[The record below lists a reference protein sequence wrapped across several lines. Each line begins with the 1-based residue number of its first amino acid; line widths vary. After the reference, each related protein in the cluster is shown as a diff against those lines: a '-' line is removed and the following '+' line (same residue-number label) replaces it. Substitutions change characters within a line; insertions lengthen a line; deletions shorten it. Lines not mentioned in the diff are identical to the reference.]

1 MSIDIDAP
9 SLWLGAFFIAHGTDP
24 VVEEGF
30 PDLIGAPLRN
40 LLQEGILPTKE
51 KEQAVEDLAKR
62 FSESTIMITTD
73 YSGLRVAQMTELRR
87 AMRESGVEFR
97 VIKNSLALMAADSAG
112 KPAMKDVI
120 DGPTGIAFGFGDASE
135 PAKALSDFIRANRSA
150 LKIRGAELDG
160 RALTPAEVQQLASLP
175 GKDELIA
182 QLLAQMLSPITGLV
196 GVMNGPVGGLARVLQ
211 AHVDNLA
218 QADNSADAGD
228 SAQADDSAEAD
239 DSTEADE
246 SADAGDSDEADDS
259 AEADD
264 STEADDSAD
273 TDDSAQADDSAEEDD
288 SKQEEE

>member
-1 MSIDIDAP
+1 M
-9 SLWLGAFFIAHGTDP
+9 
-24 VVEEGF
+24 
-30 PDLIGAPLRN
+30 LRESN
-40 LLQEGILPTKE
+40 VPTKE

-160 RALTPAEVQQLASLP
+160 RALTPTEVQQLA
-175 GKDELIA
+175 
-182 QLLAQMLSPITGLV
+182 
-196 GVMNGPVGGLARVLQ
+196 
-211 AHVDNLA
+211 
-218 QADNSADAGD
+218 
-228 SAQADDSAEAD
+228 
-239 DSTEADE
+239 
-246 SADAGDSDEADDS
+246 
-259 AEADD
+259 
-264 STEADDSAD
+264 
-273 TDDSAQADDSAEEDD
+273 
-288 SKQEEE
+288 